1 MKVRAGRILTRLAGK
16 EESLRP
22 WAQALS
28 ISATLGWMAVTF
40 YFLGSPDP
48 PSPEAPPWWFPVLA
62 HLFLFAVLG
71 LLTMLTLATPER
83 SSGWRYGLAL
93 VVVIGFLWRSATELY
108 QASIPS
114 RSASW
119 EDLLL
124 DTLGAF
130 MGGAG
135 YKVAGLWAHRYLG
148 WYRLYYH

>member
-16 EESLRP
+16 EESLSP

-71 LLTMLTLATPER
+71 LLTMLTLATLER
-83 SSGWRYGLAL
+83 SSGWRYGLE
-93 VVVIGFLWRSATELY
+93 VWPESHWPGF
-108 QASIPS
+108 
-114 RSASW
+114 
-119 EDLLL
+119 
-124 DTLGAF
+124 TLRQSDVFQSYA
-130 MGGAG
+130 AQ
-135 YKVAGLWAHRYLG
+135 
-148 WYRLYYH
+148 

>member
-22 WAQALS
+22 WSQALS
-28 ISATLGWMAVTF
+28 ISATLGWMAVIL

-48 PSPEAPPWWFPVLA
+48 PSPDAAPWWFPVLA

-71 LLTMLTLATPER
+71 FLNMLTLATLER
-83 SSGWRYGLAL
+83 SPGWIFSLAM
-93 VVVIGFLWRSATELY
+93 VVVVGFLWGSATELY
-108 QASIPS
+108 QGTIPS

-124 DTLGAF
+124 DTGGAF
-130 MGGAG
+130 LGGAG
-135 YKVAGLWAHRYLG
+135 SKVAGLCAYRYLG
-148 WYRLYYH
+148 WYRLR